1 MPTCVRGQGIALVN
15 VMSMISQMA
24 SPYIVYSVS
33 TSHCLPYLYSPL
45 LQSVW
50 SEKAPFLITG
60 LLSLLGAVPGLFLPE
75 TADLKMPDTLEVS
88 LRIAHCYPHAVLL
101 TVGVAQDI
109 AEFGRHDR
117 LLWMPLCRRRRR
129 FRRGVMGLVQP
140 GLSKEE
146 IILTPSAVKENK
158 GFDL

>member
-1 MPTCVRGQGIALVN
+1 ML
-15 VMSMISQMA
+15 
-24 SPYIVYSVS
+24 
-33 TSHCLPYLYSPL
+33 
-45 LQSVW
+45 
-50 SEKAPFLITG
+50 SESAPFLITAA
-60 LLSLLGAVPGLFLPE
+60 LAFLGALPGLFLPE

-88 LRIAHCYPHAVLL
+88 LRIAHCLPHAVLL
-101 TVGVAQDI
+101 TVGVAQDV

-140 GLSKEE
+140 GLSKDE
-146 IILTPSAVKENK
+146 ITLAPSAVKENK

>member
-33 TSHCLPYLYSPL
+33 TTPGTCLHCLPPLYSPL
-45 LQSVW
+45 LQAVW

-88 LRIAHCYPHAVLL
+88 LRIAHCNPHTVLYYL
-101 TVGVAQDI
+101 PS
-109 AEFGRHDR
+109 ES
-117 LLWMPLCRRRRR
+117 CRTSR
-129 FRRGVMGLVQP
+129 
-140 GLSKEE
+140 S
-146 IILTPSAVKENK
+146 SA
-158 GFDL
+158 GTTGCCGCRCAAAGGGSGAA

>member
-1 MPTCVRGQGIALVN
+1 M
-15 VMSMISQMA
+15 
-24 SPYIVYSVS
+24 
-33 TSHCLPYLYSPL
+33 
-45 LQSVW
+45 
-50 SEKAPFLITG
+50 
-60 LLSLLGAVPGLFLPE
+60 LGAVPGLFLPE

-88 LRIAHCYPHAVLL
+88 LRIAHCYLHTVLL
-101 TVGVAQDI
+101 TVGVGQDI

-140 GLSKEE
+140 GLRADK
-146 IILTPSAVKENK
+146 ITLAPSAVKENK

>member
-1 MPTCVRGQGIALVN
+1 M
-15 VMSMISQMA
+15 
-24 SPYIVYSVS
+24 
-33 TSHCLPYLYSPL
+33 
-45 LQSVW
+45 
-50 SEKAPFLITG
+50 
-60 LLSLLGAVPGLFLPE
+60 LGAVPGLFLPE

-88 LRIAHCYPHAVLL
+88 LRITHCYPHTVLL
-101 TVGVAQDI
+101 TVGQDI

-140 GLSKEE
+140 GLRADE
-146 IILTPSAVKENK
+146 ITLAPSAVKENK